1 MATVRVTEKTR
12 AVLRA
17 LARERDVPIHE
28 VVERAVELYRRQ
40 QVLEATNA
48 AYAALRADSAAWEE
62 LEAERRLWDAT
73 LADGLEEG

>member
-28 VVERAVELYRRQ
+28 AVERAVELYRRQ

-48 AYAALRADSAAWEE
+48 AYAALRADSPAWQE
-62 LEAERRLWDAT
+62 LEEERGIWDVT
-73 LADGLEEG
+73 LADGLEEA

>member
-17 LARERDVPIHE
+17 LARERDIPIHE
-28 VVERAVELYRRQ
+28 VEERAVELYRRH
-40 QVLEATNA
+40 QVLEATNE

-62 LEAERRLWDAT
+62 LEAEHRLWDVT
-73 LADGLEEG
+73 LADGLEA